1 VRITHRQQKEAQ
13 PEASMTTSKHDVLLV
28 ALVSGRD
35 GCAFRERRLR
45 WIKSN
50 NEKDFFNTIE
60 PERKSRSY
68 SITSVEPTRMY
79 CPAFFGSFGWE
90 LQQLISQFVVAG
102 VALCHIF

>member
-1 VRITHRQQKEAQ
+1 MSNRKSFSFSSEPFAGMRITHRYQKAAQ
-13 PEASMTTSKHDVLLV
+13 PEGQHDDIQHEVLLV
-28 ALVSGRD
+28 AVVSRRA

-68 SITSVEPTRMY
+68 SITSVEPTGM
-79 CPAFFGSFGWE
+79 
-90 LQQLISQFVVAG
+90 
-102 VALCHIF
+102 